1 MGKLGL
7 LIILNYVPSIQT
19 LIKKKKYTNMSVLNS
34 LDYSVTIKVEIFNE
48 FLHRTCLIEFSPLK
62 KS

>member
-1 MGKLGL
+1 
-7 LIILNYVPSIQT
+7 
-19 LIKKKKYTNMSVLNS
+19 MSVLNS